1 MKKYK
6 YIIFLFLA
14 IGFLLV
20 SIYVNLL
27 HDKNKSLNFTNYT
40 NVDFNVKA
48 INLGKIN
55 GKENAKGEFFIKNT
69 GNEDLIIEKI
79 EVSCSCST
87 VGITNQS
94 ITPGDS
100 MSIKVL
106 YNRNTIGYFYSDV
119 IVFGNFSTSP
129 EILSFEGNLI
139 NEN

>member
-6 YIIFLFLA
+6 YIFFLFLA

-27 HDKNKSLNFTNYT
+27 HEKNKSLNFTNYT

-48 INLGKIN
+48 INLGKIK

-79 EVSCSCST
+79 EVSCSCSS
-87 VGITNQS
+87 VGITNQP
-94 ITPGDS
+94 INPGDS
-100 MSIKVL
+100 LSIKVL

-119 IVFGNFSTSP
+119 LVFGNFSTSP

-139 NEN
+139 NEY